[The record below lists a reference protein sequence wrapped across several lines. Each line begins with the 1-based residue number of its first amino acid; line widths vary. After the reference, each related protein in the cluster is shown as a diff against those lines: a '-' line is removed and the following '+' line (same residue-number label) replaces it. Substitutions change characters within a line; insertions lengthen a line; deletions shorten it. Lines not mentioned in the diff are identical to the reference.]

1 MIDPA
6 TGYAMPKLPQ
16 QTQLQFAEVNEIS
29 PEDLEAAAEKYD
41 EIKAEYRKEFSE
53 KYKNSTTV
61 ILLLQKAA
69 KSCMDK
75 ANKINDTVNG
85 PWTRKRQ
92 AQADSNAKKKERFIR
107 WSKILN
113 TLAVMWNNRDVP
125 DLLYNIRNA
134 SDLEFALW
142 NSYPAPPDED
152 TPIDGWYRKEYPA
165 RLKKALKLGMK
176 SKEDS
181 DRMKTMLESLGSVV
195 LTEEQSKDKMLKSKL
210 AEIRAYNIQGFFPT
224 PDELIDKMIQYAR
237 LEDHHTLLEPS
248 AGIGNILDRVRF
260 HGINCR
266 MDAVEIR
273 PALEE
278 VLRLKGYNSSCED
291 ILSTTEVTGSK
302 WDRIL
307 MNPPFEH
314 GQDIDHVRHCFDTFL
329 ADDGILVSIMSSGV
343 KSNSYAKYVDFRN
356 WVEEMGGFFEDNG
369 QAFKEAFNSTGV
381 SSIILVVTK

>member
-1 MIDPA
+1 MTDPV
-6 TGYAMPKLPQ
+6 TGYVMPKMPQ
-16 QTQLQFAEVNEIS
+16 QTQIKFAEVDEIS
-29 PEDLEAAAEKYD
+29 EEDLEAAAEKFD
-41 EIKAEYRKEFSE
+41 DIKSNPDKYFTT
-53 KYKNSTTV
+53 KYKDSRKI
-61 ILLLQKAA
+61 ILGLEKAA
-69 KSCMDK
+69 RSCIDK

-107 WSKILN
+107 WGQILN
-113 TLAVMWNNRDVP
+113 TLAIMWDAQDVP
-125 DLLYNIRNA
+125 ELLTQIRGA

-152 TPIDGWYRKEYPA
+152 NPIDGWYRKEYHT

-181 DRMKTMLESLGSVV
+181 DRMKTMLESLGSVTF
-195 LTEEQSKDKMLKSKL
+195 TEEQLKEKQLNARL
-210 AEIRAYNIQGFFPT
+210 AEIRSYKIQGFFPT

-237 LEDHHTLLEPS
+237 LEDHHYLLEPS

-260 HGINCR
+260 HGIQCKI
-266 MDAVEIR
+266 DAVEIR

-291 ILSTTEVTGSK
+291 ILATTEIKGRK

-314 GQDIDHVRHCFDTFL
+314 GQDIDHVRHCFDTYL
-329 ADDGILVSIMSSGV
+329 ETDGILVSIMSASV
-343 KSNSYAKYVDFRN
+343 KSNTYAKYIDFRN

-381 SSIILVVTK
+381 SSIILVISK